1 MKKKHIIIIAVI
13 IVMVC
18 AISIFCYFHVAGRQ
32 IDNIKSISDACT
44 VMIIKYQHMEY
55 DKRNEYVLDAGQIDQ
70 LKELIIE
77 SSFTR
82 ELSNMITLNNRD
94 IYDIQ
99 IDFNNY
105 EDFISIHCIGNEYIT
120 VTNQFNGMFLKINN
134 RNWKA
139 TLEKIIQS
147 ADAN

>member
-1 MKKKHIIIIAVI
+1 MKKKQIVIAMI

-18 AISIFCYFHVAGRQ
+18 VIPIFSYFHVAGRR
-32 IDNIKSISDACT
+32 IDNIKNVSDACT

-55 DKRNEYVLDAGQIDQ
+55 DKRSEYVLDAGQIDQ

-82 ELSNMITLNNRD
+82 DLSNMIMFHDHD

-99 IDFNNY
+99 IDFNNHR
-105 EDFISIHCIGNEYIT
+105 DFISIHCIGNEYIS
-120 VTNQFNGMFLKINN
+120 VTNQFNDKFLKVNN

-147 ADAN
+147 TDAN